1 MEVSSVLSAEFIS
14 ALCICIL
21 RYFSIRKTFVYYY
34 YISYYSHIEFTL
46 EKKWWKYIKIYKVV
60 ISDPQHTE
68 CSNLTEAR

>member
-14 ALCICIL
+14 VLCICIL

-46 EKKWWKYIKIYKVV
+46 EKKWWKYI
-60 ISDPQHTE
+60 
-68 CSNLTEAR
+68 